1 MDFTWHCSK
10 RRNKTPMKK
19 LSILIVI
26 LITTSLSAQ
35 IPAGYY
41 TTATG
46 SGYTLKTQL
55 RKIIDNSSD
64 GISGEHLAQENGYS
78 ALYTIFLNSDKDF
91 YFENNGTLL
100 DMYSE
105 SPNDADVFE
114 YTYDLNQDDGS
125 GASVEGQRY
134 NREHIVPQA
143 VFNGNSPMKN
153 DAHVVVPSDKFVTA
167 QRGSLPFGRV
177 QNANFTSTN
186 GSKRGNNINSG
197 YSAGYSN
204 DVFEPIDEFKG
215 DIARMY
221 FYFVTRYETSLNEW
235 SYDMFDGTTNKA
247 FNQTFLNIMYQWHVQ
262 DPVSQREIDRNNAIY
277 NAQNN
282 RNPFIDNPNY
292 AVNIWQNALSVSN
305 FEKQNA
311 INLYPNPIDGSLLYI
326 ETKNALSVEIY
337 NVLGKKIITAN
348 VDAIKNK
355 IDVGFLNS
363 GVYLIRLSSSSGSV
377 TKKIIKK

>member
-1 MDFTWHCSK
+1 
-10 RRNKTPMKK
+10 MKK
-19 LSILIVI
+19 LYILIVI

-64 GISGEHLAQENGYS
+64 GISGEHLAQDNGYS
-78 ALYTIFLNSDKDF
+78 ELYTTFFNSDKDF

-105 SPNDADVFE
+105 RPNGADAYE
-114 YTYDLNQDDGS
+114 YTYGVNQDDGTG
-125 GASVEGQRY
+125 GASEGEKY
-134 NREHIVPQA
+134 NREHIVPQS

-153 DAHVVVPSDKFVTA
+153 DAHFVVPSDKFVNA

-221 FYFVTRYETSLNEW
+221 FYFVTRYETSLNAW
-235 SYDMFDGTTNKA
+235 SYDMFDGSTNKA

-292 AVNIWQNALSVSN
+292 VVNVWQNALSVSD

-348 VDAIKNK
+348 VDAVKNK
-355 IDVGFLNS
+355 IDIGFLYS